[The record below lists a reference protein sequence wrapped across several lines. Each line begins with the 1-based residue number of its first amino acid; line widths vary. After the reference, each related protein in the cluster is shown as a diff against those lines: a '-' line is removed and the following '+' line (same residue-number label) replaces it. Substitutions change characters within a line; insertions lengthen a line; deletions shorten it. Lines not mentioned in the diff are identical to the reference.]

1 MTLNVTEASR
11 EKTGSSEDEVK
22 KEELA
27 KMLAEA
33 AAERTRRRKSKKDSK
48 RTSSQDPDQGGKG
61 DAAGGHYVQ
70 LGGARIF
77 VRNNS
82 SIRSTE
88 V

>member
-1 MTLNVTEASR
+1 
-11 EKTGSSEDEVK
+11 
-22 KEELA
+22 
-27 KMLAEA
+27 MLAEA
-33 AAERTRRRKSKKDSK
+33 AAERTRRKKSKKDSK
-48 RTSSQDPDQGGKG
+48 RTSSQDQDREKG

>member
-48 RTSSQDPDQGGKG
+48 RSQDQNQGGKG